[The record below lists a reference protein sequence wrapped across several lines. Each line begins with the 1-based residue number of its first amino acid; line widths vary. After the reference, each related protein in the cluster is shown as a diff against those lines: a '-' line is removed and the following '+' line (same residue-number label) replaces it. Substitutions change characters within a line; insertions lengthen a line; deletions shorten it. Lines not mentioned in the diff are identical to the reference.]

1 MMTSQWQNFLRNQ
14 GEWHGSFATINLAG
28 EIEKESASMLSL
40 ESAEEDRLVRFR
52 LRRFGPEGK
61 GAEPISDHQQD
72 YRSLGRQAVFFA
84 SGTFCKGSLQLAPQT
99 PFGAEYGFIDAN
111 RRHRLVQLYDVAG
124 RPSSLVLIRE
134 FRAGSGASERPPL
147 EAEQLLGRWQG
158 VRATVSA
165 DWAEPELSD
174 CSTSFAGSDLETA
187 QLLPDGGYSRRPDQ
201 VSHREA
207 FSVEAGWLSGPDRLE
222 RLVRYYDASGAW
234 LSACHEQ
241 LNRHGG

>member
-1 MMTSQWQNFLRNQ
+1 MTSQWQNFLRNQ

-28 EIEKESASMLSL
+28 EIEKESDSVLSL

-61 GAEPISDHQQD
+61 GAAPISDLQQD

-99 PFGAEYGFIDAN
+99 PFAAEYGFIDAN

-147 EAEQLLGRWQG
+147 EAEHLLGHWRG

-174 CSTSFAGSDLETA
+174 CSTSFASSDLEAA

-222 RLVRYYDASGAW
+222 RLVRSYDASGAR
-234 LSACHEQ
+234 LSTCHEQ

>member
-1 MMTSQWQNFLRNQ
+1 MTSQWQNFLRNQ

-28 EIEKESASMLSL
+28 EIEKESDSVLSL

-61 GAEPISDHQQD
+61 GAAPISDLQQD

-99 PFGAEYGFIDAN
+99 PFAAEYGFIDAN

-134 FRAGSGASERPPL
+134 FRAGSGAVSGRPLKPNISL
-147 EAEQLLGRWQG
+147 
-158 VRATVSA
+158 AT
-165 DWAEPELSD
+165 
-174 CSTSFAGSDLETA
+174 
-187 QLLPDGGYSRRPDQ
+187 GG
-201 VSHREA
+201 E
-207 FSVEAGWLSGPDRLE
+207 FGPRFQPTGPNP
-222 RLVRYYDASGAW
+222 S
-234 LSACHEQ
+234 
-241 LNRHGG
+241 